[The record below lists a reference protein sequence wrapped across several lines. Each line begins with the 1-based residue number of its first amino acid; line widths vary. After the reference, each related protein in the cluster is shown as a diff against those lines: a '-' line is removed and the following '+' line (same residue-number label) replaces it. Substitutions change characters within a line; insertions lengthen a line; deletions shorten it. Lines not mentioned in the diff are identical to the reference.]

1 MNNDNNR
8 TDRVFPILKRNG
20 THEVYDP
27 NKIANAIRKS
37 FISTGHSIEEEELRT
52 IVETVGSMLDADESL
67 REVEHIQDL
76 VEQQLMKQGHYAEA
90 KSYILFR
97 NKRTEQRHLLNRL
110 AALMG
115 GHGIDEVLKGIAKDF
130 PEPQYSLQILAEK
143 EGGMN
148 KSTMEG
154 RRLSSFITAAVELTT
169 TDAPQWEFI
178 AARLLD
184 FQLVRK
190 IRSVE
195 QQEGIGSLYEKISM
209 LTSQGL
215 YGDLRGRFLYRRRP

>member
-1 MNNDNNR
+1 MNDNNSAEYLF
-8 TDRVFPILKRNG
+8 TILKRNG
-20 THEVYDP
+20 SHEDYDGQ
-27 NKIANAIRKS
+27 KIANAIRKS
-37 FISTGHSIEEEELRT
+37 FVSTGQTIEDAELEA
-52 IVETVGSMLDADESL
+52 IVETVGNMLDADETL

-76 VEQQLMKQGHYAEA
+76 VEQQLMKRGHYAEA

-115 GHGIDEVLKGIAKDF
+115 GNGIDEVLKGIAKDF
-130 PEPQYSLQILAEK
+130 TDSQYSLNVLAEK
-143 EGGMN
+143 EGSMD
-148 KSTMEG
+148 KSTMDAR

-184 FQLVRK
+184 FQLK
-190 IRSVE
+190 
-195 QQEGIGSLYEKISM
+195 
-209 LTSQGL
+209 
-215 YGDLRGRFLYRRRP
+215 